1 MQAVEQIHEARLI
14 DFLTNIVTKRPLI
27 HEEKLFSSVSVEE
40 LISSFSKTIAG
51 YTKVS
56 SFTPV
61 KSVMLTTSVH
71 TFQFSGVWA
80 NFYLDYCQTTYM
92 NRKYDECWK
101 ELAAFFEAYQKHTSG
116 DMQLGEGRWQL

>member
-56 SFTPV
+56 SCLQRRYANYV
-61 KSVMLTTSVH
+61 VH

-116 DMQLGEGRWQL
+116 DMQLGEGKPQF